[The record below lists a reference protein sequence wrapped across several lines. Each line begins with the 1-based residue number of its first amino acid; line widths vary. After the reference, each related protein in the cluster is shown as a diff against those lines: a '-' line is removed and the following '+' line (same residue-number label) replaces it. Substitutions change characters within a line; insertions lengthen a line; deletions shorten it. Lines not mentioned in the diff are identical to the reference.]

1 MREYI
6 EAASKLFE
14 TAPPG
19 RKAEEFITHNK
30 KEFQHRYG
38 KDWESYLYG
47 TAWKKFGKKKRRKKT
62 HESTDL
68 RAYLARLD
76 ADPLN

>member
-6 EAASKLFE
+6 DTASKLFE

-19 RKAEEFITHNK
+19 KKAEDFITHHK
-30 KEFQHRYG
+30 KEFKKRYG
-38 KDWESYLYG
+38 SDWGSYLYG
-47 TAWKKFGKKKRRKKT
+47 TAWKKFGKKKHKKKT

-68 RAYLARLD
+68 RGYLARLE
-76 ADPLN
+76 ADQLS